1 MIKKIILNL
10 GLCVSLYAYNENTFA
25 LNILEGKEFDIHL
38 YSSIKSNTS
47 YGFVQTKQKQYS
59 FWGSTKNGE
68 YYIDIVDFGTCVL
81 KDIHKN
87 KFDALCKIDE
97 VKKEFSFLA
106 SKTNTMIYQLSLKEQ
121 KQLDANKT
129 IEFDFSED
137 ILKLISKNEKLNKI
151 IDDFNENLDK
161 NSLEQKA
168 KESFEKWSKENISN
182 NEFFSQAYMFYQDEH
197 IISLGKNIYEY
208 KGGAHGMTNFLRK
221 TYSVDDMKLINIKNE
236 LKIESEDFQNMIK
249 QKILSLYSEN
259 ELFDIKELK
268 MSEIFEV
275 RKDGLNFIWEPY
287 EIAPYSTGAV
297 EVFISFDELK
307 PFWKKNSKLA
317 YLSKIK

>member
-59 FWGSTKNGE
+59 FWGSAKNGE

-161 NSLEQKA
+161 NSLKQKA

-197 IISLGKNIYEY
+197 IFS
-208 KGGAHGMTNFLRK
+208 
-221 TYSVDDMKLINIKNE
+221 
-236 LKIESEDFQNMIK
+236 
-249 QKILSLYSEN
+249 
-259 ELFDIKELK
+259 
-268 MSEIFEV
+268 
-275 RKDGLNFIWEPY
+275 
-287 EIAPYSTGAV
+287 
-297 EVFISFDELK
+297 
-307 PFWKKNSKLA
+307 
-317 YLSKIK
+317 